1 MEREILCYTYRKR
14 RGNIM
19 AKDDKESKHKIAI
32 LLENRQISLSLSNII
47 EGVIITLVATAF
59 VACVALWLKLND
71 LPREVNDKTDS
82 LSESIVGIQNSIDE
96 INTNI
101 DGINKNVDTI
111 NQSIT
116 AEANNRINMDAY
128 IEEQIGQVQGQL
140 SQFLYELAIRPTN
153 ESQKAIT
160 KGYNDW
166 GSPYAKAN
174 ASNNLKAT
182 SLVAY
187 SSTTGT
193 QYSAQ
198 QLSDLRLLLPYQSGG
213 QEVYF
218 YGAFSESGQWTG
230 NCITNV
236 YENDKLTLITD
247 AEYDNGKL
255 LKCKQIFAYTLRN
268 GQDVWA
274 FADRTQ
280 EDGFSSGVTWLYERT
295 PENEYTKSFSMDEA
309 TIEHV
314 FTGDQ
319 FREKINNRL
328 CAFYHG
334 NISDGFFNDETG
346 DAYMVYFFEDGTV
359 RLLYSGNF
367 KDGTFNDNTGKSWYI
382 VKEEDTDYMYAK
394 GSFKNGNLQ
403 RSKVT
408 EKGPPPLSLEDIKG
422 YMAQRDFNFPFE
434 LRWAGLE
441 LI

>member
-1 MEREILCYTYRKR
+1 MERENTCYIYRKR
-14 RGNIM
+14 RGNVM
-19 AKDDKESKHKIAI
+19 AKDDEESKHKIIRLTANTSDEDLNVQTRGRNGI
-32 LLENRQISLSLSNII
+32 YINKNNII
-47 EGVIITLVATAF
+47 ESIIAVLIAGALLSF
-59 VACVALWLKLND
+59 FLLWLNLRD
-71 LPREVNDKTDS
+71 LPKKVEESMGNM
-82 LSESIVGIQNSIDE
+82 SENIGTVQSSISE
-96 INTNI
+96 INTEIEDIKQLIEDESTARENKDKDIGDRI
-101 DGINKNVDTI
+101 DLLF
-111 NQSIT
+111 T
-116 AEANNRINMDAY
+116 AL
-128 IEEQIGQVQGQL
+128 GL
-140 SQFLYELAIRPTN
+140 RPT
-153 ESQKAIT
+153 EKAQNAISHRYV
-160 KGYNDW
+160 GW
-166 GSPYAKAN
+166 GNPYDDPN
-174 ASNNLKAT
+174 APNQLRAQT
-182 SLVAY
+182 LIAY
-187 SSTTGT
+187 SEMTNE

-198 QLSDLRLLLPYQSGG
+198 QLSDIRLLLPYQNNG

-255 LKCKQIFAYTLRN
+255 LKCKQIFSYTLRN

-274 FADRTQ
+274 FSDRTQ

-295 PENEYTKSFSMDEA
+295 SENEYTKSFTMDET
-309 TIEHV
+309 TIDDI

-319 FREKINNRL
+319 FREKINGQL

-382 VKEEDTDYMYAK
+382 VKEKDTDYMYAK
-394 GSFKNGNLQ
+394 GSFKNGDLQ

-408 EKGPPPLSLEDIKG
+408 EKGAPPLSLEDIKG
-422 YMAQRDFNFPFE
+422 YMAQRDFDFPFE
-434 LRWAGLE
+434 LRWAGFE